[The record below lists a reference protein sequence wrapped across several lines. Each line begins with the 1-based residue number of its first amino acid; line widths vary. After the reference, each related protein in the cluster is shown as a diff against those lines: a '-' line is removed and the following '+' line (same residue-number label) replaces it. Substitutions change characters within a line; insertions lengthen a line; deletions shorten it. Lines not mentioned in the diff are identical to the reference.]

1 MGFLRFGF
9 GFSGVLIV
17 VPVRVR
23 KRKPRLKPATTAQ
36 FFLSLLAG
44 RKILS
49 PLLELPWRCS

>member
-1 MGFLRFGF
+1 MGFLMFGF

-49 PLLELPWRCS
+49 TC